1 MSDALSG
8 GMGQRGVDPTES
20 MQRVDPMDRDSP
32 DRERRQ
38 QEPFDKEG
46 RRGHFHA
53 QGEDRV
59 EISEAALRALRE
71 ASEAGA
77 LPP

>member
-8 GMGQRGVDPTES
+8 GMGQRGLDPAES

-46 RRGHFHA
+46 RRGRIHV
-53 QGEDRV
+53 QGEDRM

-71 ASEAGA
+71 SSQAGA
-77 LPP
+77 PPP